1 MVTITDR
8 WGNEIINPDKTIAD
22 KTFNDVFLDKAL
34 PEISITD
41 GDFHLDI
48 KNNGWVYLENNE
60 SMFYMKELKIEKIR
74 QLWEWFYEEQIDY
87 IAAESWIEGVPLFN
101 DDL

>member
-1 MVTITDR
+1 M
-8 WGNEIINPDKTIAD
+8 
-22 KTFNDVFLDKAL
+22 
-34 PEISITD
+34 
-41 GDFHLDI
+41 
-48 KNNGWVYLENNE
+48 Y
-60 SMFYMKELKIEKIR
+60 YMKELKIEKIR